1 MDACYHCRLEQHHPG
16 GTFALPQWMFDP
28 GVCAKARLAE
38 EPVVDWLALKALKQ
52 LLEDSASPGMVQQRH
67 QPRRKGDADVATTIA
82 CEPGAVEV
90 LSASFQSSRLDDIAG
105 GSSAGGDAPAD
116 EVLTECRSRKTQP
129 ADGEEVSDE

>member
-1 MDACYHCRLEQHHPG
+1 MDACYHCRLEQHRPG

-90 LSASFQSSRLDDIAG
+90 LSTSSQCPGWTTFPEEVRQEAMRLLTKI
-105 GSSAGGDAPAD
+105 
-116 EVLTECRSRKTQP
+116 LTECR
-129 ADGEEVSDE
+129 